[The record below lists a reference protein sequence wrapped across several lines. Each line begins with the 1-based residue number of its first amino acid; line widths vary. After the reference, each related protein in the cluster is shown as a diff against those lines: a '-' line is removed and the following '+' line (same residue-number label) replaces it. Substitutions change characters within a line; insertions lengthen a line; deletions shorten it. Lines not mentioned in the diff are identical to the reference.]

1 MLQLQRVFIRSSVTG
16 RCFNILLISGV
27 GDGRERVLHVEED
40 DMYSINI
47 RSQFSNNTGLTR
59 RQVIVEGKSLHIVS
73 FYFHLILTF
82 PSFFPSFPMSD
93 SYRDVIVWTVDAA
106 RIVKPVCF
114 DSQSGIAE
122 ILYNQRYYHYTRKC
136 LHMVRLDEMLR
147 SSCYQV

>member
-1 MLQLQRVFIRSSVTG
+1 MIFSVLRLRLFLLNRLTWVF
-16 RCFNILLISGV
+16 
-27 GDGRERVLHVEED
+27 
-40 DMYSINI
+40 NI

-59 RQVIVEGKSLHIVS
+59 RQVILEGKSLHIVS

-106 RIVKPVCF
+106 RIVKPVRF
-114 DSQSGIAE
+114 DSQSAMAE

-136 LHMVRLDEMLR
+136 LHMVKIKKRLKF
-147 SSCYQV
+147 SCYQV